1 MKKLQKTL
9 SIILAVTSAVCV
21 TACQSD
27 SAQQNTVTTDSM
39 GEISFT
45 EASVAEIDEEAPT
58 GKVTYLSYE
67 TNFDS

>member
-9 SIILAVTSAVCV
+9 SIILAVTSAVYV

-58 GKVTYLSYE
+58 GKVTYLS
-67 TNFDS
+67 

>member
-27 SAQQNTVTTDSM
+27 SAQQNTVW
-39 GEISFT
+39 E
-45 EASVAEIDEEAPT
+45 
-58 GKVTYLSYE
+58 K
-67 TNFDS
+67 